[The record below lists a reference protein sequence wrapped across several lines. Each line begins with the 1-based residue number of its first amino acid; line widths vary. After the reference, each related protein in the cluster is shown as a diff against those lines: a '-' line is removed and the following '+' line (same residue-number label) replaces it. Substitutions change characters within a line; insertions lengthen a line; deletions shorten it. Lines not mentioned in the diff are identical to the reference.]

1 MKLKGPA
8 RTPVPLRKPIMNAE
22 QSLLS
27 VAEAARRLSLSQS
40 YLNKL
45 RVTGGGPAYVKFGPR
60 RVAYRMADLDAW
72 VSGMLRA
79 STGEAE
85 AGAPAGVAQ

>member
-1 MKLKGPA
+1 MLLERAGAEAGSPWK
-8 RTPVPLRKPIMNAE
+8 RTMNAE

-45 RVTGGGPAYVKFGPR
+45 RVTGGGPVFVKFGPR
-60 RVAYRMADLDAW
+60 RVAYRPADLDAW
-72 VSGMLRA
+72 IAGMVRA

>member
-1 MKLKGPA
+1 MPGVLW
-8 RTPVPLRKPIMNAE
+8 KPEMIADNT
-22 QSLLS
+22 SLLS

-45 RVTGGGPAYVKFGPR
+45 RSAGGGPVFVKFGPR
-60 RVAYRMADLDAW
+60 RVAYRTADLDAW
-72 VSGMLRA
+72 VAGMLRA

-85 AGAPAGVAQ
+85 AGASAGVAQ

>member
-1 MKLKGPA
+1 
-8 RTPVPLRKPIMNAE
+8 MNADNT
-22 QSLLS
+22 LLS

-60 RVAYRMADLDAW
+60 RVAYRPADLDSW
-72 VSGMLRA
+72 ISGMLRA

-85 AGAPAGVAQ
+85 AAAPVGVAQ

>member
-1 MKLKGPA
+1 MPGVLW
-8 RTPVPLRKPIMNAE
+8 KPEMIADNT
-22 QSLLS
+22 SLLS

-45 RVTGGGPAYVKFGPR
+45 RVTGGGPVFVKFGPR
-60 RVAYRMADLDAW
+60 RVAYRTADLDAW

>member
-1 MKLKGPA
+1 VNPA
-8 RTPVPLRKPIMNAE
+8 D

-45 RVTGGGPAYVKFGPR
+45 RCVGGGPVFIKFGPR
-60 RVAYRMADLDAW
+60 RVAYRPADLDAW
-72 VSGMLRA
+72 ISGMLRA

-85 AGAPAGVAQ
+85 AAAPVSVAQ